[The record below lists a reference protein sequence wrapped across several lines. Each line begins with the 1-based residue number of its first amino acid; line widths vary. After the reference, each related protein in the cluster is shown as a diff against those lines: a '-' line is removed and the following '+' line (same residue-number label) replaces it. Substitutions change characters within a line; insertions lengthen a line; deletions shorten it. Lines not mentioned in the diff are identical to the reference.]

1 MSLRPAW
8 GSALFRSPRYRAAAE
23 LASGELVEVLP
34 QFPPSALPV
43 HVLYSH
49 TRQLSPRLRV
59 VIEWMAERFRSMVAP

>member
-1 MSLRPAW
+1 
-8 GSALFRSPRYRAAAE
+8 
-23 LASGELVEVLP
+23 VLP

-59 VIEWMAERFRSMVAP
+59 VIEWIAEQFRSMVAP

>member
-1 MSLRPAW
+1 MGL
-8 GSALFRSPRYRAAAE
+8 GLIQIPRYRAAAE
-23 LASGELVEVLP
+23 LESGKLVEVLP

-59 VIEWMAERFRSMVAP
+59 VIDWMAEQFRSMVAP